1 MLQSRWLARGI
12 ALLVALVV
20 TAFVP
25 AWWCGRR
32 ADALFDGDV
41 AATRALAAGARAW
54 LAEDPDSLA
63 FGTGSARFDGEW
75 FLIVHMAAALGLG
88 QTALEHPE
96 LRQEHGPLLER
107 AVDRLLG
114 PRGRAHDVDA
124 WHEDPV
130 DTLGGA
136 HGHLAFLGYANL
148 ALSMHRRVDE
158 HSRFAA
164 LNDAVTDA
172 LSRRLAAAPTGL
184 LESYPDETY
193 PADNAAAIASIALHD
208 RATGRDHAG
217 VVRSALASLRG
228 RHTDRRSGLLYQRV
242 DARTG
247 APRDAARASGTAMA
261 AFVLGAAAPEL
272 ARPWWR
278 ALARQTD
285 TVLGF
290 GGVLEVP
297 PGAGPVGD
305 VDSGPVILGFSVSA
319 SGFAMASARRFG
331 DRARFRSLFASAWL
345 FGLPHARPGSL
356 HFVAGGPL
364 GDALLFALTTAGGP
378 R

>member
-1 MLQSRWLARGI
+1 MLRSRWLLR
-12 ALLVALVV
+12 LVALVLALGT
-20 TAFVP
+20 TAVVP

-32 ADALFDGDV
+32 ADALFDGDL
-41 AATRALAAGARAW
+41 AAQRVVAAGAREW
-54 LAEDPDSLA
+54 LAEDPDALA

-75 FLIVHMAAALGLG
+75 FLIVHMAAALGFG
-88 QTALEHPE
+88 QTALEHQA
-96 LRQEHGPLLER
+96 LRREHARLVER
-107 AVDRLLG
+107 AAERVLG
-114 PRGRAHDVDA
+114 PRGRAHDVAA
-124 WHEDPV
+124 WGEDPL
-130 DTLGGA
+130 DTLGGP

-148 ALSMHRRVDE
+148 ALSMHRLLDE
-158 HSRFAA
+158 GSRFEP
-164 LNDAVTDA
+164 LSDAITDA
-172 LSRRLAAAPTGL
+172 LARRLAARPTGL

-193 PADNAAAIASIALHD
+193 PADNAAAIASIVLHD
-208 RATGRDHAG
+208 RATGHDHGA
-217 VVRSALASLRG
+217 VVRAALGALRE
-228 RHTDRRSGLLYQRV
+228 RYTDRRSGLLYQRV

-247 APRDAARASGTAMA
+247 EPRDAARSSGTAMA
-261 AFVLGAAAPEL
+261 AFVLGAASPEL
-272 ARPWWR
+272 ARPYWR

-297 PGAGPVGD
+297 RGQEPTGD

-345 FGLPHARPGSL
+345 FGLPHDRTDAL
-356 HFVAGGPL
+356 QFVAGGPL
-364 GDALLFALTTAGGP
+364 GDALLFALSTAGGA

>member
-1 MLQSRWLARGI
+1 
-12 ALLVALVV
+12 VALILALAT

-32 ADALFDGDV
+32 ADALFEGDV
-41 AATRALAAGARAW
+41 AAQRALAAGAREW
-54 LAEDPDSLA
+54 LAADPDALV

-88 QTALEHPE
+88 QTALEHPR
-96 LRQEHGPLLER
+96 LRGEHAPLVER
-107 AVDRLLG
+107 AAERLLG

-124 WHEDPV
+124 WHEDPLE
-130 DTLGGA
+130 TLGGP

-148 ALSMHRRVDE
+148 ALSMHRRLDAG
-158 HSRFAA
+158 SRFGA
-164 LNDAVTDA
+164 LNDAITDA
-172 LSRRLAAAPTGL
+172 LARRLDAHPAGL

-193 PADNAAAIASIALHD
+193 PADNAAAIASIVLYD
-208 RATGRDHAG
+208 RATGQDHGA
-217 VVRSALASLRG
+217 VVRAALAKLRE
-228 RHTDRRSGLLYQRV
+228 RYTDRRSGLLFQRV
-242 DARTG
+242 DSRTG
-247 APRDAARASGTAMA
+247 APGDAARSSGTAMA
-261 AFVLGAAAPEL
+261 AFVLGAASPEL

-297 PGAGPVGD
+297 RGEEAAGD

-331 DRARFRSLFASAWL
+331 DRARFKSLFASAWL
-345 FGLPHARPGSL
+345 FGLPHDRPGAL

-364 GDALLFALTTAGGP
+364 GDALLFALSTAGGA